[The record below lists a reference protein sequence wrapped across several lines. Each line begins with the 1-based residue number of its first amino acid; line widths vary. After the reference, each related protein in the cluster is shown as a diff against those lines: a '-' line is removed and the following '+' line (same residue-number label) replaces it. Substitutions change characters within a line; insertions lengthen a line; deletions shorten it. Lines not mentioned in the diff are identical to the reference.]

1 MSVALIVTRGYGTST
16 LVGDIRDVITRGY
29 IASAIV
35 VVEAPSED
43 VFAGTDRERR
53 YRERRRERVDLE
65 RQLRALYTGIVESE
79 HGDDA
84 VLDAA
89 ATVVAPLVPDH
100 VRRDVPLP
108 GQVEWNL
115 VAEETVVAQQA
126 MLRAL
131 TKLAQTVVYRRQSA
145 QDEEEAVMTLLLF

>member
-1 MSVALIVTRGYGTST
+1 MADTWGGSWGTSWRPSW
-16 LVGDIRDVITRGY
+16 G
-29 IASAIV
+29 APAPV
-35 VVEAPSED
+35 VVTPSDD

-65 RQLRALYTGIVESE
+65 RQLRALYTGIVEDE
-79 HGDDA
+79 HSGDA
-84 VLDAA
+84 VLETAA
-89 ATVVAPLVPDH
+89 AIVAPLVPDH

-108 GQVEWNL
+108 GQVEWDL
-115 VAEETVVAQQA
+115 VAEETVVVQQA

-131 TKLAQTVVYRRQSA
+131 TRLAHFVADRQRSA

>member
-1 MSVALIVTRGYGTST
+1 MANFAFQVTGAFQGN
-16 LVGDIRDVITRGY
+16 GQFAFQGAAA
-29 IASAIV
+29 ASI
-35 VVEAPSED
+35 EAPSDD

-53 YRERRRERVDLE
+53 YRERRHERLDLE

-89 ATVVAPLVPDH
+89 AAVVAPLVPDH

-108 GQVEWNL
+108 GQVEWDL
-115 VAEETVVAQQA
+115 VAEETLVAQQA
-126 MLRAL
+126 MLTKL
-131 TKLAQTVVYRRQSA
+131 TKLAQTVVTRRQSA